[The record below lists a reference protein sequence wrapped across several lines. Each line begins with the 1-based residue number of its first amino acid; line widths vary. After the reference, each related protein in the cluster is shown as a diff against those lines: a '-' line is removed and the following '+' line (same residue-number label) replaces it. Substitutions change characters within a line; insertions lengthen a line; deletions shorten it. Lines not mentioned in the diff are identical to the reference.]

1 MDHILICS
9 VDFHAK
15 DTRIIQG
22 GKGFS
27 IKRWNNWIIKS
38 WKKLFLSLC
47 RYLKGIKTSS
57 CRLWSLSFLCE
68 IGTLVIK
75 STINEK
81 YIKRLNGC
89 SFIYFSLK
97 QDIKGIN
104 MTCFNQSFLSILIL
118 SDKKAS
124 RVVAFEG
131 YYETQVLNHLVL
143 QSFSA
148 K

>member
-1 MDHILICS
+1 MVFVIF
-9 VDFHAK
+9 VRK
-15 DTRIIQG
+15 
-22 GKGFS
+22 
-27 IKRWNNWIIKS
+27 
-38 WKKLFLSLC
+38 
-47 RYLKGIKTSS
+47 
-57 CRLWSLSFLCE
+57 

-81 YIKRLNGC
+81 YIKRLANGC

-124 RVVAFEG
+124 RVVALYG
-131 YYETQVLNHLVL
+131 YYETQVL
-143 QSFSA
+143 
-148 K
+148 